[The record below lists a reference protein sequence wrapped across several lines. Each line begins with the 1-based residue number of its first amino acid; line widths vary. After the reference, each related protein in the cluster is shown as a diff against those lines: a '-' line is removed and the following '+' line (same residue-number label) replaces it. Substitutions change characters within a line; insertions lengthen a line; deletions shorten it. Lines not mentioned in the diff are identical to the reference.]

1 MSRTDFCAATVAKSY
16 EHKLERESCSQRGRL
31 KSAGT
36 KLASCHPIIFS
47 TRKKTEEKR
56 CFESERCFKTIFSS
70 QNMRFLNGICG
81 LIGNPLVRVI
91 RLFLWDFVPS
101 CSGGFFCFLTLV
113 LSKKA
118 GNFSTVSFFQQAQ
131 RIRPWRGISTYAWL
145 SQTFRL
151 LRCGREVGRGREGPA
166 EAGQRCCE
174 PAFVSLLGL

>member
-118 GNFSTVSFFQQAQ
+118 GNFSTVSF
-131 RIRPWRGISTYAWL
+131 PTSTENTPVEGHKHICMVVSNILTVALWQG
-145 SQTFRL
+145 SWEGEGGP
-151 LRCGREVGRGREGPA
+151 CRGRA
-166 EAGQRCCE
+166 A
-174 PAFVSLLGL
+174 LL